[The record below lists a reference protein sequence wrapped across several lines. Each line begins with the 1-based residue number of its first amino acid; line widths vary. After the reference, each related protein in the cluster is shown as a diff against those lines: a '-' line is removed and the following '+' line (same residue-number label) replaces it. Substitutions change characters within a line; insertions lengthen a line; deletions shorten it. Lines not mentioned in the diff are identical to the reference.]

1 MTAPPMTLAGPA
13 AASPLAALHGRCFDE
28 VWDEHAF
35 RAILSS
41 PGAFAVVDDARDPR
55 AFVLC
60 RVIADE
66 AEILTMGTL
75 PNARRRGAGR
85 AILTEAL
92 SRLQK
97 QGVARVHLE
106 VAEDN
111 APARALYAA
120 LGFSQT
126 GRRKGYYAVPGRP
139 AVDALALTV
148 GLSGSDEGRFAA
160 ALRIRV

>member
-1 MTAPPMTLAGPA
+1 MTAPPPPLAGPA

-28 VWDEHAF
+28 IWDEHAF
-35 RAILSS
+35 RALLFL
-41 PGAFAVVDDARDPR
+41 PGTFAVLDDAREPR

-60 RVIADE
+60 RVVADE

-85 AILTEAL
+85 AVLTEAL
-92 SRLQK
+92 ARLHE
-97 QGVARVHLE
+97 QGVARVYLE

-120 LGFSQT
+120 LGFVQT
-126 GRRKGYYAVPGRP
+126 GRRKGYYAMPGRT
-139 AVDALALTV
+139 AVDALALSV
-148 GLSGSDEGRFAA
+148 GLGGSDAGRFAA
-160 ALRIRV
+160 PLRFGV